1 MKNQI
6 NANISISDIDP
17 FKKHFI
23 TDDGTIVTNFSGSD
37 LFSIHIT
44 ASHAEALLDWA
55 QSIYDT
61 FVENGY
67 TENLKTYGMFTSA
80 GNNLVRIA
88 IHIAINDRE
97 KIWAINDREKIWT
110 VDDVTDK
117 VIELAKFS
125 PDNIKV
131 GEVTDTAVRE
141 SIYEALNNA
150 RNSND

>member
-23 TDDGTIVTNFSGSD
+23 TDDGTIVTNFSSSD

-44 ASHAEALLDWA
+44 ASHAEALVEWA

-61 FVENGY
+61 FVEKGY

-80 GNNLVRIA
+80 GNNLVRLA
-88 IHIAINDRE
+88 IHIAINDAD
-97 KIWAINDREKIWT
+97 KVWT

-117 VIELAKFS
+117 VVNLAKFS

-141 SIYEALNNA
+141 CIYEALENA
-150 RNSND
+150 RNSNN

>member
-6 NANISISDIDP
+6 SANISISDIDP

-23 TDDGTIVTNFSGSD
+23 TDDGTVVTDFSGND
-37 LFSIHIT
+37 FFTIHIT
-44 ASHAEALLDWA
+44 ASHAEALVEWA

-61 FVENGY
+61 FVEKGY
-67 TENLKTYGMFTSA
+67 AENLKTFGMFTSA

-88 IHIAINDRE
+88 IREAIADTN
-97 KIWAINDREKIWT
+97 KVWT
-110 VDDVTDK
+110 VDDVTDR
-117 VIELAKFS
+117 VIELGKFS
-125 PDNIKV
+125 PDKTKV

-141 SIYEALNNA
+141 CIYEALNNA